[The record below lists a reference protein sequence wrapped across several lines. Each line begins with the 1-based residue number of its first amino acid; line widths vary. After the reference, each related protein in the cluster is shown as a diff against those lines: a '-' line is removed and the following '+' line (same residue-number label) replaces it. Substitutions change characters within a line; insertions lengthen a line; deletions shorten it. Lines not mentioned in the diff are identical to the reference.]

1 MLDVGIKLKHEP
13 ILKWN
18 ETADELGFHEDFRQD
33 IGVEFGDSEGG
44 AVSEEEVAEDKVRE
58 YEKTDDLVQA
68 YFHSLGDISILTKR
82 EETELAKRIEKGS
95 EIIKGIIMAL
105 PLYRK
110 VEAALARPKGD
121 VSAAEYEGIDEENT
135 EEDYNPDEA
144 FTTAL
149 KILDNLMKRVESAD
163 RIIGRYGNL
172 YDLNSTKLAAL
183 AKEVQSECKHV
194 ESEANVTIDELK
206 DKWDTIERTRALI
219 TEEKNELITHNL
231 RLVVN
236 IAKNYVGRG
245 LPLLDLIQEGNIGLM
260 KAVDKFEY
268 KKGFRFSTH
277 ATWWIRQAITR
288 ALIEQT
294 KTIRVPVYVV
304 EFYNRVL
311 KATRELTQTLGRE
324 PSTEEIGKKLRV
336 TTRKV
341 EEVFRAIQDPI
352 ALETPVGTEG
362 TEVKDFISDNNNSS
376 PDADVEK
383 FEITEKI
390 LMILKTLKPKEGKV
404 IQMRFGIGVDR
415 NYTSEEIGRQLMI
428 SRKRVGQI
436 EANALR
442 KLRDSK
448 KLKELKALAVPL

>member
-1 MLDVGIKLKHEP
+1 MLDVGIKLKRNP

-18 ETADELGFHEDFRQD
+18 ETVDELEVHKDIHQD
-33 IGVEFGDSEGG
+33 IGVEFADSEEG
-44 AVSEEEVAEDKVRE
+44 AVSEEEVAEEEVRE
-58 YEKTDDLVQA
+58 YEKTENLVQA
-68 YFHSLGDISILTKR
+68 YFQSMGNISILTKK
-82 EETELAKRIEKGS
+82 EETELAKRIERGNG
-95 EIIKGIIMAL
+95 IIKDIIIAL
-105 PLYRK
+105 PLYKK
-110 VEAALARPKGD
+110 VEATLATPKED
-121 VSAAEYEGIDEENT
+121 VSAAEYEGIDEENA
-135 EEDYNPDEA
+135 EEDDNPDEA
-144 FTTAL
+144 FTTSL

-183 AKEVQSECKHV
+183 AKEVQSECKYV
-194 ESEANVTIDELK
+194 ESEVNVTIDELK
-206 DKWDTIERTRALI
+206 DKWDTIKRTRALI
-219 TEEKNELITHNL
+219 TKEKNELITRNL

-260 KAVDKFEY
+260 KAVDKFEH

-304 EFYNRVL
+304 EFYNRAL
-311 KATRELTQTLGRE
+311 KATKELTQTLGRE
-324 PSTEEIGKKLRV
+324 PSNEEIGKKLGV

-341 EEVFRAIQDPI
+341 EEVFRAMQDPI

-383 FEITEKI
+383 VEITEKI

-404 IQMRFGIGVDR
+404 IQMRFGIGLDR
-415 NYTSEEIGRQLMI
+415 SYTSEEIGREFMI

-448 KLKELKALAVPL
+448 KLEELKFLAVPL

>member
-1 MLDVGIKLKHEP
+1 M
-13 ILKWN
+13 
-18 ETADELGFHEDFRQD
+18 
-33 IGVEFGDSEGG
+33 
-44 AVSEEEVAEDKVRE
+44 
-58 YEKTDDLVQA
+58 
-68 YFHSLGDISILTKR
+68 
-82 EETELAKRIEKGS
+82 
-95 EIIKGIIMAL
+95 
-105 PLYRK
+105 
-110 VEAALARPKGD
+110 
-121 VSAAEYEGIDEENT
+121 
-135 EEDYNPDEA
+135 
-144 FTTAL
+144 
-149 KILDNLMKRVESAD
+149 
-163 RIIGRYGNL
+163 
-172 YDLNSTKLAAL
+172 
-183 AKEVQSECKHV
+183 QSEYKYV
-194 ESEANVTIDELK
+194 ESEVNVTIDELK
-206 DKWDTIERTRALI
+206 DKWDTIKRARALI
-219 TEEKNELITHNL
+219 TKEKNELITHNL
-231 RLVVN
+231 RLVIN
-236 IAKNYVGRG
+236 IAKHYVGRG

-288 ALIEQT
+288 ALIDQT

-304 EFYNRVL
+304 EFYNRVM

-324 PSTEEIGKKLRV
+324 PSNEEIGKKLGV

-341 EEVFRAIQDPI
+341 EEVFRAMQDPI

-376 PDADVEK
+376 PYADVEK

-415 NYTSEEIGRQLMI
+415 EYTFEEIGRQLNI
-428 SRKRVGQI
+428 SRERVRQI

-448 KLKELKALAVPL
+448 KLKELKFLAVPL